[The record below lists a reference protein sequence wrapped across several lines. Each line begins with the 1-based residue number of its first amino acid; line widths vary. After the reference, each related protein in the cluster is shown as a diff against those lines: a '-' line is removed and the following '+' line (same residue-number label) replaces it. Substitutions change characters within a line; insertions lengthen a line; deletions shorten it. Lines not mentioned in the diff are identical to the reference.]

1 MSLSSTAEKTGPLL
15 QYGILFSE
23 YFRPFNTIFSKY
35 FHTMEKVHFSSD
47 QLKCYPAIEVCKR
60 HRIKSRIQ
68 CTLGNF
74 IFPFNNINLLW
85 VSYFLLF
92 CLRVP
97 RLLLFS
103 VVPIIGSFIL
113 YLIWFDLFITCCVT
127 LWNVLLCY
135 VMTWS
140 VHDKDNL
147 SELQIKNRSERDLRS
162 CAVT

>member
-1 MSLSSTAEKTGPLL
+1 MPTTTVYTTTIETTTVYPIPLL
-15 QYGILFSE
+15 PTPPSKSSCCLPCHYPLPLKKLHLFYSMEFYFQNISDLFLQYFQNISLPWKKS
-23 YFRPFNTIFSKY
+23 IF
-35 FHTMEKVHFSSD
+35 FSD

-60 HRIKSRIQ
+60 HGIKSRIQ

-113 YLIWFDLFITCCVT
+113 YLI
-127 LWNVLLCY
+127 
-135 VMTWS
+135 
-140 VHDKDNL
+140 
-147 SELQIKNRSERDLRS
+147 
-162 CAVT
+162 